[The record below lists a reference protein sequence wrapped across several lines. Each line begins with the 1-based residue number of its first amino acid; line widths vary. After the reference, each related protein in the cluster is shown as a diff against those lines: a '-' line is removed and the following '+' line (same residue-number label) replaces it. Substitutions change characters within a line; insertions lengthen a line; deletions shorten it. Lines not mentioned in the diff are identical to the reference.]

1 VRGIVEFELD
11 HGRSL
16 WYDNPGHGR
25 VVGQHR
31 VVLVR
36 VLARID
42 GERPGDALDLGS

>member
-31 VVLVR
+31 VVL
-36 VLARID
+36 ARID